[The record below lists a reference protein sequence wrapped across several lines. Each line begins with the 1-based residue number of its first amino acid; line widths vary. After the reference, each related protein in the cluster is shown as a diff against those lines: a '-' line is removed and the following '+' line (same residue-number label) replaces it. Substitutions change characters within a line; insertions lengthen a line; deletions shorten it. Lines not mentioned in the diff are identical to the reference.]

1 MPRTQPNRSGIC
13 EETPTCTMVGP
24 IVLVGNWSGP
34 TPNIALSRAMRELP
48 EGYRKIFLMHEVKG
62 YDHREIA
69 NLLSCS
75 VGNSKSQLHRAK
87 AKMRELMGSKRKGE
101 AIPAVSEMAPEMPMQ
116 QSWEPSQAVA

>member
-1 MPRTQPNRSGIC
+1 
-13 EETPTCTMVGP
+13 
-24 IVLVGNWSGP
+24 
-34 TPNIALSRAMRELP
+34 
-48 EGYRKIFLMHEVKG
+48 MHEVKG

-87 AKMRELMGSKRKGE
+87 AKMRELMASKRKEE
-101 AIPAVSEMAPEMPMQ
+101 AISAVPEMAPE